1 MQELSEGNVYN
12 VQDVF
17 GANLNASALGLK
29 KFNSE
34 MKSQLFDYLKRNNIQ
49 NPEEVIKKTFG
60 DILEDVDIGDFENI
74 GDAGAIGQI
83 IDPTNQTGA
92 GAVIV
97 TNPKGNAYKEP
108 GSGFGMGFALNPSL
122 VPNIQQFVKQYG
134 GDKIQNA
141 ESKKYELERSEAEE
155 AEGENPQEL
164 QNVTW
169 QKINTS
175 VANYVSQNL
184 KDTLQKFHLY
194 LPDEMYQTQQ
204 SSNSTNTYHYDPY
217 SRQVYRI
224 GKFKGEKV

>member
-34 MKSQLFDYLKRNNIQ
+34 VKSQLFDYMKRNNIQ

-60 DILEDVDIGDFENI
+60 DILEDVDIGDFESI
-74 GDAGAIGQI
+74 GDSGAIGQI
-83 IDPTNQTGA
+83 IDPNNQTGA

-97 TNPKGNAYKEP
+97 TNPKGAAYKEP
-108 GSGFGMGFALNPSL
+108 TSGFGMGFALSPTL
-122 VPNIQQFVKQYG
+122 VPNIQQFIKQYG
-134 GDKIQNA
+134 GNNIQNA
-141 ESKKYELERSEAEE
+141 ESQKYELERSEAE
-155 AEGENPQEL
+155 AEIGEDPQEL
-164 QNVTW
+164 QNMTW

-184 KDTLQKFHLY
+184 KDTLQKFHVY

-204 SSNSTNTYHYDPY
+204 TTAPTNTYHYDPY
-217 SRQVYRI
+217 SRQVYRV
-224 GKFKGEKV
+224 GKFKIEN

>member
-34 MKSQLFDYLKRNNIQ
+34 VKSQLLDYLNRNNIQ

-60 DILEDVDIGDFENI
+60 DILENVDIGDFELI
-74 GDAGAIGQI
+74 GDGGGLGQI
-83 IDPTNQTGA
+83 IDPNNQTGA
-92 GAVIV
+92 GAVVV
-97 TNPKGNAYKEP
+97 TNPKGAAYKEP
-108 GSGFGMGFALNPSL
+108 TSGFGMGFALNPTL
-122 VPNIQQFVKQYG
+122 VPNIQQFIKQYG
-134 GDKIQNA
+134 GNNIQNA
-141 ESKKYELERSEAEE
+141 ESQKYELERSEAE
-155 AEGENPQEL
+155 AEIGEDPQEL
-164 QNVTW
+164 QNMTW

-204 SSNSTNTYHYDPY
+204 TTAPTNTYHYDPY
-217 SRQVYRI
+217 SRQVYRV
-224 GKFKGEKV
+224 GKFKIEN

>member
-34 MKSQLFDYLKRNNIQ
+34 VKSQLFDYLNRNNIQ

-60 DILEDVDIGDFENI
+60 DILEDVDIGDFELI

-83 IDPTNQTGA
+83 IDPNNQTGA
-92 GAVIV
+92 GAVV
-97 TNPKGNAYKEP
+97 VANPKGAAYKEP
-108 GSGFGMGFALNPSL
+108 ASGFGMGFALNPTL
-122 VPNIQQFVKQYG
+122 VPNIQQFIKQYG
-134 GDKIQNA
+134 GNNIQNA
-141 ESKKYELERSEAEE
+141 ESQKYELERSEAE
-155 AEGENPQEL
+155 AEIGEDPQEL
-164 QNVTW
+164 QNMTW

-204 SSNSTNTYHYDPY
+204 TTAPTNTYHYDPY
-217 SRQVYRI
+217 SRQVYRV
-224 GKFKGEKV
+224 GKFKIEN